1 MIFKSPKGETVHAL
15 KDLNFTIKKG
25 EVLKQFITDF
35 IRKYKN
41 VKYTFYT
48 NSNFNLGLVFYKM
61 KDLKIPFAVISFL
74 LVQLGGA
81 VWFASQLESRVS
93 TLEESSLA
101 IAKENRKFLVNEV
114 IPAFKRDNWLGQG
127 WENKHF

>member
-1 MIFKSPKGETVHAL
+1 
-15 KDLNFTIKKG
+15 
-25 EVLKQFITDF
+25 
-35 IRKYKN
+35 
-41 VKYTFYT
+41 
-48 NSNFNLGLVFYKM
+48 M

-114 IPAFKRDNWLGQG
+114 IPAFKRDNWLGQNL
-127 WENKHF
+127 ENKHF

>member
-1 MIFKSPKGETVHAL
+1 
-15 KDLNFTIKKG
+15 
-25 EVLKQFITDF
+25 
-35 IRKYKN
+35 
-41 VKYTFYT
+41 
-48 NSNFNLGLVFYKM
+48 M

-74 LVQLGGA
+74 AVLLGGA
-81 VWFASQLESRVS
+81 IWFASQLESRVS

>member
-1 MIFKSPKGETVHAL
+1 MS
-15 KDLNFTIKKG
+15 
-25 EVLKQFITDF
+25 
-35 IRKYKN
+35 
-41 VKYTFYT
+41 
-48 NSNFNLGLVFYKM
+48 
-61 KDLKIPFAVISFL
+61 KIPFAVISFL
-74 LVQLGGA
+74 IVQAGGA

>member
-1 MIFKSPKGETVHAL
+1 
-15 KDLNFTIKKG
+15 
-25 EVLKQFITDF
+25 
-35 IRKYKN
+35 
-41 VKYTFYT
+41 
-48 NSNFNLGLVFYKM
+48 M

-74 LVQLGGA
+74 IVQLGGA

-114 IPAFKRDNWLGQG
+114 IPAFKRDNWLGQN
-127 WENKHF
+127 WENIHF

>member
-1 MIFKSPKGETVHAL
+1 
-15 KDLNFTIKKG
+15 
-25 EVLKQFITDF
+25 
-35 IRKYKN
+35 
-41 VKYTFYT
+41 
-48 NSNFNLGLVFYKM
+48 M

-74 LVQLGGA
+74 AVQLGGA
-81 VWFASQLESRVS
+81 IWFASQLESRVS

-114 IPAFKRDNWLGQG
+114 FPAFKRDNWLGQG

>member
-1 MIFKSPKGETVHAL
+1 
-15 KDLNFTIKKG
+15 
-25 EVLKQFITDF
+25 
-35 IRKYKN
+35 
-41 VKYTFYT
+41 
-48 NSNFNLGLVFYKM
+48 M

-74 LVQLGGA
+74 AVQLGGA
-81 VWFASQLESRVS
+81 IWFASQLESRVS

-127 WENKHF
+127 WKNEHF

>member
-1 MIFKSPKGETVHAL
+1 M
-15 KDLNFTIKKG
+15 
-25 EVLKQFITDF
+25 
-35 IRKYKN
+35 
-41 VKYTFYT
+41 
-48 NSNFNLGLVFYKM
+48 SN
-61 KDLKIPFAVISFL
+61 LKIPFAVISFL
-74 LVQLGGA
+74 AVQLGGA

-114 IPAFKRDNWLGQG
+114 IPAFKRDNWLGQN

>member
-1 MIFKSPKGETVHAL
+1 
-15 KDLNFTIKKG
+15 
-25 EVLKQFITDF
+25 
-35 IRKYKN
+35 
-41 VKYTFYT
+41 
-48 NSNFNLGLVFYKM
+48 M
-61 KDLKIPFAVISFL
+61 KDLKIPAAVLTFL
-74 LVQLGGA
+74 AAQLGGA

-114 IPAFKRDNWLGQG
+114 IPAFKRDNWLGQN